1 MSNQGMAQKNEQGG
15 LFEFSCSGRVCGL
28 CWLKQ
33 VGAGGVPQQETGT
46 QWAAPGVE
54 LAFGAGKGGVCFWLA
69 ESPKVFQKMLAEAS
83 TSCHERTNVHKLA
96 SMCSSNIKAT
106 EGGGGDPSL
115 VCRVAG
121 RNSQTDVV
129 ALEAAQAMAGAQG
142 RAFPSQAVVRVCPE
156 ARDAVEGGARGDMVA
171 SRRD

>member
-1 MSNQGMAQKNEQGG
+1 MS
-15 LFEFSCSGRVCGL
+15 LSR
-28 CWLKQ
+28 KQ
-33 VGAGGVPQQETGT
+33 EPG
-46 QWAAPGVE
+46 WAALGVE

-83 TSCHERTNVHKLA
+83 TSCHERTEMSTQLA

-115 VCRVAG
+115 VCRVEG
-121 RNSQTDVV
+121 RNSQTDMV

-142 RAFPSQAVVRVCPE
+142 RAFSSQAVVRVCPE
-156 ARDAVEGGARGDMVA
+156 ARDAVEGSARGDRVA
-171 SRRD
+171 SHRD